1 MAVLLFYLE
10 EIFVSDFTVYWPI
23 IRRRGGDEG
32 DAVEVGE
39 VVGGDHQDGREPQ
52 PRHVATL

>member
-1 MAVLLFYLE
+1 LL
-10 EIFVSDFTVYWPI
+10 SDFTVYWSI